1 MKFRKEDYVVY
12 GSSGVYQIVD
22 IVKEEFGGEKER
34 EYYVLKPL
42 YGNDMDV
49 YIPTDNDK
57 IQIRGILP
65 KKDIDKIIK
74 SIPNISDEWIE
85 DYKDRKTEFSD
96 MLTSG
101 DHKKIIELIKII
113 YSRKGELK
121 EDGKQLNRADSE
133 MLKAAENLV
142 YYEFA
147 ASLGIEPEKV
157 IDYITE
163 VIEGK

>member
-1 MKFRKEDYVVY
+1 MNFKKDDYVVY

-22 IVKEEFGGEKER
+22 IVKEEFGGESER
-34 EYYVLKPL
+34 EYYVLNPL

-49 YIPTDNDK
+49 YIPTNSDK
-57 IQIRGILP
+57 VQIRNILP
-65 KKDIDKIIK
+65 KDQIDKIIR

-121 EDGKQLNRADSE
+121 EEGKQLNRADSE
-133 MLKAAENLV
+133 MLKSAENLL

-147 ASLGIEPEKV
+147 ASLGIEPDDV
-157 IDYITE
+157 MDYITKI
-163 VIEGK
+163 IEGK